1 MIISTNKLFATLVS
15 ATCFCAL
22 PALAQTAELPRTYID
37 TTYAPG
43 PGASIYVAA
52 GGDLQSAF
60 NRAQPGDSILL
71 EPGATFTG
79 NFELPA
85 KLGNSWIYIQTAPT
99 PALPPVDTRIT
110 PSASPSLPKIVS
122 PNNMPAIA
130 AGPGAHHYRLVG
142 LEITTIAPYGYSVVH
157 FDGGPH
163 HMVVDRCYI
172 HGGPTQS
179 IRRGILGNADYFA
192 AINNYI
198 SEIHGRGEEAQAIA
212 IWDNTGPIKIVNNF
226 LSGAGENVMFGGAI
240 GPRPVVPSDIEIRGN
255 HFFKALEWT

>member
-1 MIISTNKLFATLVS
+1 MLRMAAPAETLRFRTAHSYRDKQLKPIIARTVAQYVCHKYHMIISTNKLFATLVS
-15 ATCFCAL
+15 AICFCAL

-110 PSASPSLPKIVS
+110 PSASPS
-122 PNNMPAIA
+122 
-130 AGPGAHHYRLVG
+130 
-142 LEITTIAPYGYSVVH
+142 
-157 FDGGPH
+157 
-163 HMVVDRCYI
+163 
-172 HGGPTQS
+172 
-179 IRRGILGNADYFA
+179 
-192 AINNYI
+192 
-198 SEIHGRGEEAQAIA
+198 
-212 IWDNTGPIKIVNNF
+212 
-226 LSGAGENVMFGGAI
+226 
-240 GPRPVVPSDIEIRGN
+240 
-255 HFFKALEWT
+255 